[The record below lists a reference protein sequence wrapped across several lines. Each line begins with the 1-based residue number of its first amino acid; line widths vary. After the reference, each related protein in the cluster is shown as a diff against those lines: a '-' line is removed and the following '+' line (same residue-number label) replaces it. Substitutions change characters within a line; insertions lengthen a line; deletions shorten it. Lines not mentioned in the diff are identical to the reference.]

1 MKTITIVCGFGYQ
14 VRWIRPWGWTSDSLP
29 SDLRPWIKRSFSN
42 IKYHSP
48 RIIQKKH
55 KTPTAMAPRRNFDLA
70 FRTMVAEHALEI
82 GNWSEAAREHG
93 IHERTVRRWIQ
104 LSDRPSEAT
113 LNNPIVA
120 RRRRTT
126 ARRTRVT
133 RSTDSS
139 TRARA
144 MYPAVDTEVL
154 EFINRKKIE
163 DGFQFTREKI
173 RAEAKR
179 ISRVNCLTDFKAS
192 IGWYQNLWGEMVWP
206 LRN

>member
-1 MKTITIVCGFGYQ
+1 
-14 VRWIRPWGWTSDSLP
+14 
-29 SDLRPWIKRSFSN
+29 
-42 IKYHSP
+42 
-48 RIIQKKH
+48 
-55 KTPTAMAPRRNFDLA
+55 MAPRRNFDLA
-70 FRTMVAEHALEI
+70 FRTMVAEHALEV
-82 GNWSEAAREHG
+82 GNWSEAGRVHG

-104 LSDRPSEAT
+104 LLDRPSEAT

-120 RRRRTT
+120 RRSRTT

-179 ISRVNCLTDFKAS
+179 ISRVNGMTDFKAS
-192 IGWYQNLWGEMVWP
+192 IGWYQKFMR
-206 LRN
+206 RNGFTTEELNRRVPIANQPRTPAENQ